1 MRLPPRT
8 SGVLPLTEN
17 GLQKLKA
24 ALEDGR
30 IADALNLYDDAEA
43 TIGNQE
49 SRERTWQKLSR
60 GVLARTDTS
69 AQANSAARQFTQT
82 VGAADQSRIAFHVGF
97 MSFAGGNLAPDEMAA
112 KAEAV
117 IDSHET
123 VVSRAETM
131 IETASGV
138 SLPPTVGVFG
148 PNDAAVAKGDRVDL
162 SFTAENLGTLSVTDL
177 DSSVEGYDL
186 DASPE
191 IVASLDAGESVEI
204 SISGTAS
211 EAGTFSVALR
221 LSGESA
227 EDTATVALTVLDRE
241 DLLGRTLETL
251 RDLQTTV
258 EALTA
263 ERDDGNRRSGPSKGN
278 GNGDGGLSGLEN
290 KVETAVKR
298 VEKLRDQSGGGKS
311 TTNRIESVSDLLG
324 AFQNQTEALSGS
336 SVPAQRAAVLH
347 HDAGQAISLLERA
360 ADAEA

>member
-263 ERDDGNRRSGPSKGN
+263 ERDDGN
-278 GNGDGGLSGLEN
+278 GDGGLSGLEN